1 MPMQDALPGENKSEY
16 LIIYIR
22 GCDKLATLLDANLD
36 KIADYNADSAEVEAL
51 LGLAKALGPIDGDN
65 WGKLA
70 ERFSPVERATATA
83 YRLHI

>member
-1 MPMQDALPGENKSEY
+1 MAGTENRPLENKSEY

-22 GCDKLATLLDANLD
+22 GCDKLAMLLDANLD
-36 KIADYNADSAEVEAL
+36 KIADYNADSEEVESL
-51 LGLAKALGPIDGDN
+51 LTLAKTLGPIDDSN

-70 ERFSPVERATATA
+70 ASFSPVERATATA